1 MLLLAAVLFVAVVLT
16 NLPRRQEVV
25 EPTFTRVAVARE
37 DIEPYTII
45 SPSQVGLSADD
56 ILESEAARYYRAPGE
71 LAGLM
76 ATRFIKAGQRISLA
90 YADTLE
96 NVRYVED
103 MQLEI
108 VSFPAVF
115 NEMVAGQ
122 VRPGHKVNIYGYQ
135 RKTGQDSVGDLV
147 LVASRVWVVDVR
159 TAGGDPVADEEA
171 GAQEQQQQLGGF
183 LSVPGAG
190 PEEEPASV
198 LTIAAAP
205 AVVQDIIRALG
216 ARGYSAWVTLA
227 PAGEHV
233 GTPVPVATPAPTPTA
248 APTLRPG
255 ETPSEPGVGP
265 TLGPVPSPESIKG
278 IIYMSHSRDGE
289 KQDTFQGGVVTVW
302 AIADLEY
309 SPAGLLP
316 VRIEVEAEDGSLVFE
331 DDDVHPAPGRESYII
346 SRASGFAADT
356 RYTTILYAGGREF
369 KVDWRTVGSTS
380 PLPNT
385 GGAPPVPGAD

>member
-1 MLLLAAVLFVAVVLT
+1 MAAVLFAAVVLT
-16 NLPRRQEVV
+16 NLPRRQAVV
-25 EPTFTRVAVARE
+25 EPTYTRVAVARE

-56 ILESEAARYYRAPGE
+56 VLESEAARYYRTPGE
-71 LAGLM
+71 LTGLM
-76 ATRFIKAGQRISLA
+76 ATRFIKAGQKISLA

-122 VRPGHKVNIYGYQ
+122 VRPGHRVNIYGYQ
-135 RKTGQDSVGDLV
+135 RKTGQESVGDLV

-159 TAGGDPVADEEA
+159 TAGGDPVAEEET
-171 GAQEQQQQLGGF
+171 QTQQQQQLGGF

-216 ARGYSAWVTLA
+216 AQGYSAWVTLA
-227 PAGEHV
+227 PAGEYV
-233 GTPVPVATPAPTPTA
+233 GTPVPAATPAPTPTV

-255 ETPSEPGVGP
+255 ETPSEPGASP
-265 TLGPVPSPESIKG
+265 TLGPVPSPEAIKG

-309 SPAGLLP
+309 SPAGMLP
-316 VRIEVEAEDGSLVFE
+316 VHIELHTQDGELVFE

-346 SRASGFAADT
+346 SRASGFAANT
-356 RYTTILYAGGREF
+356 NYTTTLYAGGREF
-369 KVDWRTVGSTS
+369 QVEWKTLGATS

>member
-1 MLLLAAVLFVAVVLT
+1 LAAVLFVAVVLT

-25 EPTFTRVAVARE
+25 EPTYTRVAIARE

-56 ILESEAARYYRAPGE
+56 IPESEAARYYRTAGE

-76 ATRFIKAGQRISLA
+76 ATRFIKAGQMISLA

-135 RKTGQDSVGDLV
+135 RKTGQESVGDLV

-159 TAGGDPVADEEA
+159 TAGGDPVGEEEA
-171 GAQEQQQQLGGF
+171 ESQEQQQLGGF

-205 AVVQDIIRALG
+205 EVVQDIIRALG
-216 ARGYSAWVTLA
+216 AQGYSAWVTLA
-227 PAGEHV
+227 PAGEYV
-233 GTPVPVATPAPTPTA
+233 GTPVPLATPVPTPTI
-248 APTLRPG
+248 APTLL
-255 ETPSEPGVGP
+255 PGVSP
-265 TLGPVPSPESIKG
+265 TLGPVPSPEAITG
-278 IIYMSHSRDGE
+278 MIYMSHSRDGE

-302 AIADLEY
+302 AIADLDY

-316 VRIEVEAEDGSLVFE
+316 VHLEVHDEDGELVFE
-331 DDDVHPAPGRESYII
+331 DDDVHPGPGRESYMI
-346 SRASGFAADT
+346 SRAGGFAADT
-356 RYTTILYAGGREF
+356 RYTTTLYAGGREF
-369 KVDWRTVGSTS
+369 KAEWRTVDSTS

-385 GGAPPVPGAD
+385 GGAPPIPGSD